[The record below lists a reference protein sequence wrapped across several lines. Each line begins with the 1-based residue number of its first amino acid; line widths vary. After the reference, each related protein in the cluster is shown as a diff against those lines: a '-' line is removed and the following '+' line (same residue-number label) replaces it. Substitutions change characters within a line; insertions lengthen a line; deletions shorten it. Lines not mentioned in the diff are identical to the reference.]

1 MIIIFYSI
9 SYNTIDLGAPIQTYK
24 AEKQVLINMNR
35 TIIAFIVLV
44 VLLFVGIG
52 ILMNPSIL
60 VNFSVSPAGGQTADN
75 NPAIKAFITLGSAF
89 LLVGLVGL
97 AVLGFMIAGKDES
110 QERQART

>member
-1 MIIIFYSI
+1 MVKFYSI
-9 SYNTIDLGAPIQTYK
+9 SCMTLDSEVPIQTYK
-24 AEKQVLINMNR
+24 AEKQLLIKMNR
-35 TIIAFIVLV
+35 TIISFIVLV
-44 VLLFVGIG
+44 VLLFLGIG

-60 VNFSVSPAGGQTADN
+60 VTLSGSSAGDQTADN

-97 AVLGFMIAGKDES
+97 AVLGFLIAGKDES